1 MPCSVYFSQ
10 FPFDNTLNVKNDWIF
25 QVNTGFN
32 YLLLSQV
39 VTVSRG
45 DFLLL
50 NQTTGRVAI
59 DTTGTALCSDLYW
72 STKTQWTRLPGLLE
86 SRFYLTPLT
95 NFSSYITSFSFSHT
109 YKTIGLY
116 NILIT
121 FSSDNQ
127 LFQQIV
133 NITDRNT
140 FFVTSC

>member
-1 MPCSVYFSQ
+1 MNVYYS
-10 FPFDNTLNVKNDWIF
+10 WIF
-25 QVNTGFN
+25 SISTGINTFYFPNAVNVSQGNFLILTQNTGI
-32 YLLLSQV
+32 
-39 VTVSRG
+39 
-45 DFLLL
+45 
-50 NQTTGRVAI
+50 VAI
-59 DTTGTALCSDLYW
+59 DTTGTASYSDLVW

-121 FSSDNQ
+121 FSSGNQ

-140 FFVTSC
+140 FFVTSCQMKFKI

>member
-1 MPCSVYFSQ
+1 MNVYYS
-10 FPFDNTLNVKNDWIF
+10 WIF
-25 QVNTGFN
+25 SISTGINTFYFPNAVNV
-32 YLLLSQV
+32 SQ
-39 VTVSRG
+39 G
-45 DFLLL
+45 NFLILT
-50 NQTTGRVAI
+50 QTTGKIAL
-59 DTTGTALCSDLYW
+59 DTTGTASFSDLVW
-72 STKTQWTRLPGLLE
+72 SSTTQWTRLPGLLK

-121 FSSDNQ
+121 FSSGNQ

-140 FFVTSC
+140 FFVTSCQMKFKI